1 MTQLSQ
7 LLPPPPPVPTTDLWI
22 EPSLRN
28 DQVSPPSYDDSFADL
43 PPDYTYTDALA
54 TAHSPECTPFSSL
67 NASLC
72 SDVPNCLRQS
82 RDTSPASSVFLDE
95 KSLYPNIDFGFTDD
109 GVRSHAKKKKNAAK
123 KTQTTSNAFEESTPS
138 EDPPPPPEE
147 PPPPADGGG
156 SGGGDGGDGGDGD
169 KDKDKDKADDDWG
182 ADWGDVSTKK
192 KKKSKKQAQEEE
204 EAERLKKE
212 EEEAAAAK
220 AAEEEAERLKKE
232 EEEAAAAA
240 AAEAEKAAAA
250 TAPDLSWANDAPA
263 TDDWGF
269 GATTSKK
276 KKKKGKVRRF
286 DPSIYDIWA
295 WR

>member
-1 MTQLSQ
+1 MTQLSR
-7 LLPPPPPVPTTDLWI
+7 LLPPPPVPTTDLWI

-28 DQVSPPSYDDSFADL
+28 NQVPPPSYDDSLADL

-54 TAHSPECTPFSSL
+54 TAHSPEYTPFSSL

-82 RDTSPASSVFLDE
+82 RNSSPASSVFLDE

-109 GVRSHAKKKKNAAK
+109 GVRSHAKKKKNAPK
-123 KTQTTSNAFEESTPS
+123 KTQTTSNAVEEPSPS
-138 EDPPPPPEE
+138 EDPPPPPED
-147 PPPPADGGG
+147 PPPPADGGD

-169 KDKDKDKADDDWG
+169 KDKDKDKADDDWE

-250 TAPDLSWANDAPA
+250 TAPDLNWANDTPA
-263 TDDWGF
+263 TDGWGF
-269 GATTSKK
+269 GATSSKK
-276 KKKKGKVRRF
+276 KKKKGKVRRIR
-286 DPSIYDIWA
+286 PLYL
-295 WR
+295 